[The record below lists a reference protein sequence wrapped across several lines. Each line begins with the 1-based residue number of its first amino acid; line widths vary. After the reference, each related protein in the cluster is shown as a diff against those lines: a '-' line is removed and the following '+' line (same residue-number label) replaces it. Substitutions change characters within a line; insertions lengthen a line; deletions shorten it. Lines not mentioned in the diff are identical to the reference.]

1 MRSCKPDAFAANIV
15 HVGENRCDGA
25 NSRTGRGFCPPR
37 RGVKML
43 NEHLVDEVVEEEEL
57 RGRALESSAPDL
69 PVNLG
74 SARFQTHLDPWYLRE
89 LERGSTSCCSQI
101 ISNLIWHSLDRRPQ

>member
-1 MRSCKPDAFAANIV
+1 MRSCKPDPFAANIV

-57 RGRALESSAPDL
+57 RGRALESSAPEL

-74 SARFQTHLDPWYLRE
+74 SARFQSSPRSMVLAQIRVTFRARRYVIATHK
-89 LERGSTSCCSQI
+89 
-101 ISNLIWHSLDRRPQ
+101 